1 MKFILIL
8 AVVVLVASLSVGQDV
23 QHAPTVAQ
31 CQADQRLWFSKLEAL
46 PADTNLPSYT
56 TLSLWAI
63 EMTDCQ
69 KVDPKNQW
77 LYYNVYGEVSDEQ
90 ASRMVRFLGRQNLW
104 SKFLA
109 EDAAG
114 KR

>member
-1 MKFILIL
+1 MKRLLIL
-8 AVVVLVASLSVGQDV
+8 GVFVLAAVGQDV

-31 CQADQRLWFSKLEAL
+31 CQADRRLWYSKLEAL

-56 TLSLWAI
+56 TLSLWAS

-69 KVDPKNQW
+69 QVDPRNQW
-77 LYYNVYGEVSDEQ
+77 LYYNVYGEISDVQ
-90 ASRMVRFLGRQNLW
+90 ASRMTRFLGREKLW

-114 KR
+114 RR